1 MAELP
6 HVSRVGPGNL
16 SKEVSPQ
23 LTPSPIPR
31 SVTRVKW
38 GSRYICR
45 EFPFTTGC
53 AESIQACAERN
64 SLSTKP
70 WILVVW
76 CRRLAVSR
84 GSLAMPQGGLA
95 PPSLERDVALGGWPA
110 LAEE

>member
-1 MAELP
+1 MGLSIHLSSVFSMA
-6 HVSRVGPGNL
+6 HDRGPFANP
-16 SKEVSPQ
+16 VV
-23 LTPSPIPR
+23 PS
-31 SVTRVKW
+31 
-38 GSRYICR
+38 GLCR
-45 EFPFTTGC
+45 EFPLTTGC